1 MSINAAGK
9 WKARKEAARIMLTEQ
24 KDKHKAAH
32 NRAVTGVVYM
42 DGCKP
47 HPDTH
52 PAILLME
59 QAHELDQMSTA
70 RHHEAM
76 FAIYDKAIAD
86 LDKLPDE
93 SPQADV
99 R

>member
-1 MSINAAGK
+1 MSIDATGE
-9 WKARKEAARIMLTEQ
+9 WKARKDVARIMLTEQ
-24 KDKHKAAH
+24 KDKHQSAH
-32 NRAVTGVVYM
+32 NRAVTGAVYM

-59 QAHELDQMSTA
+59 QAHELDQIKTA
-70 RHHEAM
+70 QHHEAM
-76 FAIYDKAIAD
+76 FGIYDKAIAD
-86 LDKLPDE
+86 LGKLPDAP
-93 SPQADV
+93 PQADV